1 MYLRGVEIL
10 SPCSEFLRAPS
21 IPEDGLPSN
30 HFSFSFLFLN
40 GEWADPL
47 IPSVLAL
54 GGYIVTVLAFFLTT
68 ERLTLGVALVSSY
81 RFSSSRVSKSFLSV
95 SHFMVLPFTMV
106 SDYSD
111 LLLKPQKPH
120 NCGLVTLK
128 WSPWI
133 SNPIYM
139 G

>member
-1 MYLRGVEIL
+1 MLPL
-10 SPCSEFLRAPS
+10 SHLTR
-21 IPEDGLPSN
+21 N
-30 HFSFSFLFLN
+30 HFLFLFFFFLN

-47 IPSVLAL
+47 IPSVPVL

-68 ERLTLGVALVSSY
+68 ARHTLGVALVSSY
-81 RFSSSRVSKSFLSV
+81 PFSSSRFSKSFLSV
-95 SHFMVLPFTMV
+95 SHFMVPPFIMV

-120 NCGLVTLK
+120 NCDLVTLK

-133 SNPIYM
+133 SNAIYM